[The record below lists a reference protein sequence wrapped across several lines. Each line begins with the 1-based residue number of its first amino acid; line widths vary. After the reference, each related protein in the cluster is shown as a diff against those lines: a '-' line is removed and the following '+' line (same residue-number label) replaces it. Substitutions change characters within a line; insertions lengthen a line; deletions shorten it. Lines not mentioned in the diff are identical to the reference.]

1 MHSPEPESTS
11 SCSQRVVWSALPR
24 GQDESVGE
32 ADAPSEL
39 LTQRQQTILA
49 YWQELLPGNESG
61 NLPLWADFD
70 PLRIWTSITRL
81 VVYEVLDEGNDLLF
95 RLAGAEFERHL
106 GQGVRGRRFSAIS
119 TPERLRAGR
128 ESARMLYQTP
138 VPQLVHGWMEAG
150 QRDHVT
156 YSRLSVP
163 FALEPGRRLGIILAC
178 YEFGANA
185 PPDLSPLRDG

>member
-1 MHSPEPESTS
+1 MTTLEPESS
-11 SCSQRVVWSALPR
+11 SPSSHSQRVIWSGLPQ
-24 GQDESVGE
+24 GQGEGE
-32 ADAPSEL
+32 ADVPTGL
-39 LTQRQQTILA
+39 LTQRQQTLLS
-49 YWQELLPGNESG
+49 YWQELLPEEESG

-106 GQGVRGRRFSAIS
+106 GQDVRGRRFSAI
-119 TPERLRAGR
+119 TPPERARAGLK
-128 ESARMLYQTP
+128 SARLLYETP

-150 QRDHVT
+150 RRDHVT

-163 FALEPGRRLGIILAC
+163 FALEPGRCLGIILAC

-185 PPDLSPLRDG
+185 PPAVAPVHAG